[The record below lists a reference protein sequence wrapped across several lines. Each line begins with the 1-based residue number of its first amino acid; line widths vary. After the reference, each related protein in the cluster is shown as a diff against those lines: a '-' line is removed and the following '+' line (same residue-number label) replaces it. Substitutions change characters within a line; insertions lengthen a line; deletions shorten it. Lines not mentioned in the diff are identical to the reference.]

1 MPPDSRWHH
10 YLVEFAD
17 PSTAEHTAATLLA
30 PALDQA
36 QQDGELDTWWHLR
49 KTPAWRLRYQP
60 VNPDTTVVDTLLA
73 DLEADGQVGRWTRG
87 IYEPEFLAFGGAAGM
102 DIAHT
107 LFHHDSRHHL
117 ARARETAPAALGQ
130 RETTVLLFSA
140 MLRAAG
146 LDWFEQGDVWAK
158 IAALRP
164 AHHVDRTNSQRTE
177 RLSQAVRRLMITD
190 TRQLCDVAP
199 DQVPQTWWT
208 AFDTAGRQL
217 AELARDGLLERGL
230 RAVLAHHFIFHAN
243 RAGLSGPDQAT
254 LAALAVDAVFHA
266 DSPVTPTRQAPAG
279 TTSNTVRVPA
289 MTSTVSDAS
298 TGFADELRTQLADR
312 LVKDGTVRT
321 DAIEAA
327 FRLVPRHLFL
337 PDVGLAEAYAD
348 EPVYTKI
355 EGDGTR
361 ISAASQPK
369 IVAMMLEQL
378 DIQPGE
384 RLLELGAATGYNA
397 ALMAILTGPA
407 GHVTTIDID
416 EDLVDGAREHLAA
429 ASISNVEAV
438 AADGALGHPEN
449 APFDRVIA
457 TVGAHEIPTAWL
469 DQLRPDGRLV
479 APVRLRGCASRSI
492 VFERDQDGW
501 TSLGSEMAIF
511 MPLRGLGDDAR
522 RVLDLTGTGLNPGDV
537 TLQTH
542 KDNNHATDPDA
553 LAGVLD
559 TPAREVWT
567 GVHFVPMESF
577 EWLDL
582 WLACHLPNPLMRME
596 VSPAAKDSGLVRPM
610 FPSVAMATTAADGSL
625 AYLTIRAAE
634 PGPDGGRR
642 YEVGVIG
649 HGPSD
654 QDLAD
659 QVATEIITWDQGFR
673 SSTIRF
679 AIPDTPPQPDSNPGR
694 VVLDRPAKP
703 MTVTWE

>member
-1 MPPDSRWHH
+1 MPSDSRWHH

-17 PSTAEHTAATLLA
+17 PTTAEHTAATLLA
-30 PALDQA
+30 PALEQA
-36 QQDGELDTWWHLR
+36 QRDGELDTWWHLR

-60 VNPDTTVVDTLLA
+60 GNPDTTVVDTLLSE
-73 DLEADGQVGRWTRG
+73 LEADGHLMRWTRG
-87 IYEPEFLAFGGAAGM
+87 IYEPETLAFGGPAAM
-102 DIAHT
+102 DIAHA
-107 LFHHDSRHHL
+107 LFHHDSRHCL
-117 ARARETAPAALGQ
+117 ARATKPAALGQ

-146 LDWFEQGDVWAK
+146 LDWFEQGDVWGK
-158 IAALRP
+158 VAALRP
-164 AHHVDRTNSQRTE
+164 TAHVHSSNSPRTE
-177 RLSQAVRRLMITD
+177 RLSQAVRRLMT
-190 TRQLCDVAP
+190 TNTHKVVDVAP
-199 DQVPQTWWT
+199 NVVPETWWT

-217 AELARDGLLERGL
+217 AELARDGHLDRGL

-243 RAGLSGPDQAT
+243 RAGLSGTDQAA
-254 LAALAVDAVFHA
+254 LAALAVDTVFH
-266 DSPVTPTRQAPAG
+266 STPTRQAPAG

-289 MTSTVSDAS
+289 MTTTVSDTS
-298 TGFADELRTQLADR
+298 TDSADELRAKLADR

-321 DAIEAA
+321 DAVEAA
-327 FRLVPRHLFL
+327 FRQVPRHLFL
-337 PDVGLAEAYAD
+337 PDVPLVEAYAD
-348 EPVYTKI
+348 EPVYTKH

-378 DIQPGE
+378 AIEPGE

-397 ALMAILTGPA
+397 ALMATLTGA
-407 GHVTTIDID
+407 DGRVTTIDID
-416 EDLVDGAREHLAA
+416 EDLVAGAREHLTA
-429 ASISNVEAV
+429 ASIDNVEAV
-438 AADGALGHPEN
+438 VADGALGHPET

-457 TVGAHEIPTAWL
+457 TVGAHEVPTAWL
-469 DQLRPDGRLV
+469 DQLASGGRLV

-501 TSLGSEMAIF
+501 RSLGSEMAIF

-522 RVLDLTGTGLNPGDV
+522 RVLDLTGTGEV

-542 KDNNHATDPDA
+542 KDNNHATDPDT
-553 LAGVLD
+553 LAGVFG
-559 TPAREVWT
+559 TPACEVWT

-596 VSPAAKDSGLVRPM
+596 VAPTAKDSGIVRPM

-634 PGPDGGRR
+634 PDPDGGRR

-649 HGPSD
+649 HGPNA
-654 QDLAD
+654 QELAE
-659 QVATEIITWDQGFR
+659 QVSAEISTWDEGFR
-673 SSTIRF
+673 SSTVRF
-679 AIPDTPPQPDSNPGR
+679 AIPDTAPQPDANPGF
-694 VVLDRPAKP
+694 VLLDRPTKP

>member
-73 DLEADGQVGRWTRG
+73 ELEADGQVARWTRG
-87 IYEPEFLAFGGAAGM
+87 IYEPETLAFGGTAGM

-107 LFHHDSRHHL
+107 LFHHDSHYCL
-117 ARARETAPAALGQ
+117 ARIRSHDTAPAALGQ

-158 IAALRP
+158 VAALRSA
-164 AHHVDRTNSQRTE
+164 AHGHHTDSQRTE
-177 RLSQAVRRLMITD
+177 RWNQAVRRLMTTNTHKIT
-190 TRQLCDVAP
+190 DVAP
-199 DQVPQTWWT
+199 DQVPETWWA

-217 AELARDGLLERGL
+217 ATLAREGQLDRGL

-254 LAALAVDAVFHA
+254 LAALAVDAVFH
-266 DSPVTPTRQAPAG
+266 STPTRQASAG
-279 TTSNTVRVPA
+279 TTSNTIRFPA
-289 MTSTVSDAS
+289 MTTTVSDAS
-298 TGFADELRTQLADR
+298 TDSADELRAKLTER
-312 LVKDGTVRT
+312 LIKDGTIRT
-321 DAIEAA
+321 GAVEAA
-327 FRLVPRHLFL
+327 FRQVPRHLFL
-337 PDVGLAEAYAD
+337 PGLPLTEAYAD
-348 EPVYTKI
+348 EPVYTKH

-378 DIQPGE
+378 GVQPGE

-397 ALMAILTGPA
+397 ALMATLTGPT

-416 EDLVDGAREHLAA
+416 EDLVAGAREHLAA
-429 ASISNVEAV
+429 ASIGNVEAV
-438 AADGALGHPEN
+438 AADGALGHPET

-457 TVGAHEIPTAWL
+457 TVGAHEIPAAWL
-469 DQLRPDGRLV
+469 DQLAPSGRLV

-492 VFERDQDGW
+492 VFECDQDGW
-501 TSLGSEMAIF
+501 SSLGSEMAIF

-522 RVLDLTGTGLNPGDV
+522 RVLDLTGTALNPGDV

-542 KDNNHATDPDA
+542 KDNNHATNPDT
-553 LAGVLD
+553 LAGVFD

-567 GVHFVPMESF
+567 GVHFVPRESF

-596 VSPAAKDSGLVRPM
+596 VAPAAKDSGLVRPM
-610 FPSVAMATTAADGSL
+610 FPTVAMATTAADGSL
-625 AYLTIRAAE
+625 AYLTIRPAE

-642 YEVGVIG
+642 FEVGVIG
-649 HGPSD
+649 HGASG
-654 QDLAD
+654 QQLAE
-659 QVATEIITWDQGFR
+659 QVASEITAWDKGFR
-673 SSTIRF
+673 SSTVRF
-679 AIPDTPPQPDSNPGR
+679 AIPDAAPQPATNPGR
-694 VVLDRPAKP
+694 VVLDHPTKP
-703 MTVTWE
+703 MIVTWE

>member
-1 MPPDSRWHH
+1 MPPDDHWHH
-10 YLVEFAD
+10 YLVQFAD
-17 PSTAEHTAATLLA
+17 PPTAEHTAATVFA

-36 QQDGELDTWWHLR
+36 QQDGELDRWWYLR

-60 VNPDTTVVDTLLA
+60 TNADNTVVDTLLS
-73 DLEADGQVGRWTRG
+73 DLSDRGQVTSWTRG
-87 IYEPEFLAFGGAAGM
+87 IYEPETLAFGGPAGM

-107 LFHHDSRHHL
+107 LFHHDSRHCLTHTHD
-117 ARARETAPAALGQ
+117 AGSTPALGQ

-146 LDWFEQGDVWAK
+146 LDWFEQGDVWTK
-158 IAALRP
+158 VTTLRP
-164 AHHVDRTNSQRTE
+164 ATNAHTTNAERTNE
-177 RLSQAVRRLMITD
+177 LSRAVRRLMTANAH
-190 TRQLCDVAP
+190 RVP
-199 DQVPQTWWT
+199 DLVPETWWA

-217 AELARDGLLERGL
+217 AALAREGQLDRGL

-254 LAALAVDAVFHA
+254 LAALAVDAVFH
-266 DSPVTPTRQAPAG
+266 STPTRQAPAG

-289 MTSTVSDAS
+289 MTTTVSDAS
-298 TGFADELRTQLADR
+298 TDSADELRAQLADR

-321 DAIEAA
+321 DAVEAA
-327 FRLVPRHLFL
+327 FRQVPRHLFL
-337 PDVGLAEAYAD
+337 PDLPLAEAYAD
-348 EPVYTKI
+348 EPVYTKH

-378 DIQPGE
+378 GIEPGE

-397 ALMAILTGPA
+397 ALMATLAGPS
-407 GHVTTIDID
+407 GQVTTIDID

-429 ASISNVEAV
+429 SGIDNVEAV
-438 AADGALGHPEN
+438 AADGALGHPET

-457 TVGAHEIPTAWL
+457 TVGAHEVPAAWL
-469 DQLRPDGRLV
+469 DQLKPDGRLV
-479 APVRLRGCASRSI
+479 VPVRLRGCASRSI

-501 TSLGSEMAIF
+501 SSLGSEMAIF

-542 KDNNHATDPDA
+542 KDNNHATDPDT
-553 LAGVLD
+553 LAGVFD

-567 GVHFVPMESF
+567 GVHFVPRESF

-596 VSPAAKDSGLVRPM
+596 IAPAAKDSGLVRPM
-610 FPSVAMATTAADGSL
+610 FPTAAMATTAADGSL
-625 AYLTIRAAE
+625 AYLTIRPAE
-634 PGPDGGRR
+634 PGPDSGRR

-649 HGPSD
+649 HGPSG
-654 QDLAD
+654 QELAE
-659 QVATEIITWDQGFR
+659 QLATEITTWDQGFR
-673 SSTIRF
+673 STTVRF
-679 AIPDTPPQPDSNPGR
+679 AIPDAAPQPDTSPGR
-694 VVLDRPAKP
+694 VVLDRPTNP
-703 MTVTWE
+703 MIVTWE

>member
-1 MPPDSRWHH
+1 MPPDNRWHH
-10 YLVEFAD
+10 YLIEFTD
-17 PSTAEHTAATLLA
+17 PPTAEHTAATLLA

-36 QQDGELDTWWHLR
+36 QHNGQLDTWWHLR

-60 VNPDTTVVDTLLA
+60 VNPNTTVVDTLLTQLA
-73 DLEADGQVGRWTRG
+73 DDGQVARWTRG
-87 IYEPEFLAFGGAAGM
+87 IYEPETVAFGGPVGM

-107 LFHHDSRHHL
+107 LFHHDSRHCL
-117 ARARETAPAALGQ
+117 ARATAPAALGQ
-130 RETTVLLFSA
+130 WETTVLLFSA

-158 IAALRP
+158 VAALRP
-164 AHHVDRTNSQRTE
+164 TADADHMDSERTG
-177 RLSQAVRRLMITD
+177 RLSQAVRRLMTTN
-190 TRQLCDVAP
+190 TRSVDA
-199 DQVPQTWWT
+199 VPETWWT

-217 AELARDGLLERGL
+217 AELARDGHLQRGL

-254 LAALAVDAVFHA
+254 LTALAVNTVFH
-266 DSPVTPTRQAPAG
+266 SMPTRQAPAAT

-298 TGFADELRTQLADR
+298 TDSADDLRAQLADR
-312 LVKDGTVRT
+312 LVKDGTIRT
-321 DAIEAA
+321 DAVEAA
-327 FRLVPRHLFL
+327 VRQVPRHLFL
-337 PDVGLAEAYAD
+337 PNVGLAEAYAD
-348 EPVYTKI
+348 EPIYTKH

-378 DIQPGE
+378 GIRPGE

-397 ALMAILTGPA
+397 ALMATLTGPA

-416 EDLVDGAREHLAA
+416 EELVAGARAHLAA
-429 ASISNVEAV
+429 ASINNVEAV
-438 AADGALGHPEN
+438 AADGALGHPQT

-469 DQLRPDGRLV
+469 DQLAPGGRLV

-492 VFERDQDGW
+492 IFERDQNGW
-501 TSLGSEMAIF
+501 SSLGSEMAIF

-522 RVLDLTGTGLNPGDV
+522 RVLDLTGTDLNPGDV

-542 KDNNHATDPDA
+542 KDNNHATDPDT
-553 LAGVLD
+553 LADVFD

-567 GVHFVPMESF
+567 GVHFVPRESF

-596 VSPAAKDSGLVRPM
+596 VTPAAKDSGLVRPM
-610 FPSVAMATTAADGSL
+610 FPTVAMATAADGSL
-625 AYLTIRAAE
+625 AYLTIRPAE
-634 PGPDGGRR
+634 PGPDSGRR

-649 HGPSD
+649 HGTTG
-654 QDLAD
+654 QELAE
-659 QVATEIITWDQGFR
+659 QVVSEITTWDQGFR
-673 SSTIRF
+673 SSTVRF
-679 AIPDTPPQPDSNPGR
+679 AIPDATPQPDTNPGR
-694 VVLDRPAKP
+694 VILDRPTKQ

>member
-1 MPPDSRWHH
+1 MLPDSWHH

-17 PSTAEHTAATLLA
+17 PTTAEHTAATLLV

-49 KTPAWRLRYQP
+49 KTPAWRLRYQS
-60 VNPDTTVVDTLLA
+60 VNPETKAVDTLLS
-73 DLEADGQVGRWTRG
+73 DLQADGHLARWTRG
-87 IYEPEFLAFGGAAGM
+87 IYEPETLAFGGPAAM
-102 DIAHT
+102 DIAHS
-107 LFHHDSRHHL
+107 LFHHDSRHCL
-117 ARARETAPAALGQ
+117 ARATKPAALGQ
-130 RETTVLLFSA
+130 RETTVLLFSS

-146 LDWFEQGDVWAK
+146 LDWFEQGDVWDK
-158 IAALRP
+158 VAALRP
-164 AHHVDRTNSQRTE
+164 TAQPHTNNSPHTE
-177 RLSQAVRRLMITD
+177 RLSQAVRRLMT
-190 TRQLCDVAP
+190 TNTHKVADVAP
-199 DQVPQTWWT
+199 DVVPETWWT

-217 AELARDGLLERGL
+217 AELARAGHLERGL

-243 RAGLSGPDQAT
+243 RAGLSGTDQAT
-254 LAALAVDAVFHA
+254 LAALAVDTVFH
-266 DSPVTPTRQAPAG
+266 STPTRQAPAG

-289 MTSTVSDAS
+289 MTTTVSDAS
-298 TGFADELRTQLADR
+298 TGSADELRTKLADR

-321 DAIEAA
+321 DAVEAA
-327 FRLVPRHLFL
+327 FRQVPRHLFL
-337 PDVGLAEAYAD
+337 PDVPLVEAYAD
-348 EPVYTKI
+348 EPVYTKH

-378 DIQPGE
+378 GIQPGE

-397 ALMAILTGPA
+397 ALMATLTGA
-407 GHVTTIDID
+407 DGHVTTIDID
-416 EDLVDGAREHLAA
+416 EDLVDGAREHLSAA
-429 ASISNVEAV
+429 NIDNVEAV
-438 AADGALGHPEN
+438 AADGALGHPET

-457 TVGAHEIPTAWL
+457 TVGAHEVPAAWL
-469 DQLRPDGRLV
+469 DQLTPGGRLV

-501 TSLGSEMAIF
+501 RSLGSEMAIF

-522 RVLDLTGTGLNPGDV
+522 RVLDLTGTGEV
-537 TLQTH
+537 TLQIH
-542 KDNNHATDPDA
+542 KDNNHATDPDT
-553 LAGVLD
+553 LTGVFD
-559 TPAREVWT
+559 SPACEVWT

-596 VSPAAKDSGLVRPM
+596 VAPAAKESGLVRPM

-625 AYLTIRAAE
+625 AYLTIRAAD
-634 PGPDGGRR
+634 PDPDGRRR

-649 HGPSD
+649 HGPNA
-654 QDLAD
+654 QELAE
-659 QVATEIITWDQGFR
+659 QVSVEISTWDQSFR
-673 SSTIRF
+673 SSTVRF
-679 AIPDTPPQPDSNPGR
+679 AIPDTAPQPDTNPGF
-694 VVLDRPAKP
+694 VVLDRATKP

>member
-1 MPPDSRWHH
+1 MPLDSRWHH

-17 PSTAEHTAATLLA
+17 PPTAEHTAATLLA

-36 QQDGELDTWWHLR
+36 QQDGELDRWWHLR

-60 VNPDTTVVDTLLA
+60 VAPDTAVVDSLLA
-73 DLEADGQVGRWTRG
+73 ELETDGQVARWTRG
-87 IYEPEFLAFGGAAGM
+87 IYEPETIAFGGTAGM

-107 LFHHDSRHHL
+107 LFHHDSRHCL
-117 ARARETAPAALGQ
+117 ARTTAPAALGQ

-164 AHHVDRTNSQRTE
+164 AAHGHHTDSQRTE
-177 RLSQAVRRLMITD
+177 RWNQAVRRLMTTNTHRIS
-190 TRQLCDVAP
+190 DVAP
-199 DQVPQTWWT
+199 DQVPETWWE

-217 AELARDGLLERGL
+217 ATLAREGQLDRGL
-230 RAVLAHHFIFHAN
+230 RAVLVHHFIFHAN

-254 LAALAVDAVFHA
+254 LATLAVDAVFH
-266 DSPVTPTRQAPAG
+266 STPTRQAPAG

-289 MTSTVSDAS
+289 MTTTVSDAS
-298 TGFADELRTQLADR
+298 TDSADELRAQLTDR
-312 LVKDGTVRT
+312 LIKDGTIRT
-321 DAIEAA
+321 DAVEAA
-327 FRLVPRHLFL
+327 FRQVPRHLFL
-337 PDVGLAEAYAD
+337 PGLPLTEAYAD
-348 EPVYTKI
+348 EPVYTKH

-378 DIQPGE
+378 GIQPGE

-397 ALMAILTGPA
+397 ALMTTLTGPT

-416 EDLVDGAREHLAA
+416 EDLVAGAREHLAA

-438 AADGALGHPEN
+438 AADGALGHPEA

-457 TVGAHEIPTAWL
+457 TVGAHEVPAAWL
-469 DQLRPDGRLV
+469 DQLAPGGRLV

-492 VFERDQDGW
+492 IFERDQDGW
-501 TSLGSEMAIF
+501 SSLGSEMAIF

-522 RVLDLTGTGLNPGDV
+522 RVLDLTSTGDV

-542 KDNNHATDPDA
+542 KDNNHATNPDT
-553 LAGVLD
+553 LAGVFD

-596 VSPAAKDSGLVRPM
+596 VTPAAKDSGLVRPM
-610 FPSVAMATTAADGSL
+610 FPTVAMATTAADGSL
-625 AYLTIRAAE
+625 AYLTIRIAE

-642 YEVGVIG
+642 FEVGVIG
-649 HGPSD
+649 HGASG
-654 QDLAD
+654 QELAE
-659 QVATEIITWDQGFR
+659 QVASEITAWDKGFR
-673 SSTIRF
+673 SSTVRF
-679 AIPDTPPQPDSNPGR
+679 TIPDAAPQPDTNPGR
-694 VVLDRPAKP
+694 VVLDRPTKP

>member
-1 MPPDSRWHH
+1 MLPDSWHH

-17 PSTAEHTAATLLA
+17 PTTAEHTAATLLV

-49 KTPAWRLRYQP
+49 KTPAWRLRYQS
-60 VNPDTTVVDTLLA
+60 VNPETKAVDTLLS
-73 DLEADGQVGRWTRG
+73 DLQADGHLARWTRG
-87 IYEPEFLAFGGAAGM
+87 IYEPETLAFGGPAAM
-102 DIAHT
+102 DIAHS
-107 LFHHDSRHHL
+107 LFHHDSRHCL
-117 ARARETAPAALGQ
+117 ARATKPAALGQ
-130 RETTVLLFSA
+130 RETTVLLFSS

-146 LDWFEQGDVWAK
+146 LDWFEQGDVWGK
-158 IAALRP
+158 VAALRP
-164 AHHVDRTNSQRTE
+164 AAQPHSNNSPHTE
-177 RLSQAVRRLMITD
+177 RLSQAVRRLMT
-190 TRQLCDVAP
+190 TNTHMVADVAP
-199 DQVPQTWWT
+199 DVVPETWWT

-217 AELARDGLLERGL
+217 AELARAGHLERGL

-243 RAGLSGPDQAT
+243 RAGLSGTDQAT
-254 LAALAVDAVFHA
+254 LAALAVDTVFH
-266 DSPVTPTRQAPAG
+266 STPTRQAPAG

-289 MTSTVSDAS
+289 MTTTVSDAS
-298 TGFADELRTQLADR
+298 TGSADELRTKLADR

-321 DAIEAA
+321 DAVEAA
-327 FRLVPRHLFL
+327 FRQVPRHLFL
-337 PDVGLAEAYAD
+337 PDVPLVEAYAD
-348 EPVYTKI
+348 EPVYTKH

-378 DIQPGE
+378 GIQPGE

-397 ALMAILTGPA
+397 ALMATLTGPT

-416 EDLVDGAREHLAA
+416 EDLVDGARKHLAA

-438 AADGALGHPEN
+438 AADGALGHPET

-457 TVGAHEIPTAWL
+457 TVGAHEIPAAWL
-469 DQLRPDGRLV
+469 DQLKPRGRLV

-501 TSLGSEMAIF
+501 TSLGSEMAVF

-522 RVLDLTGTGLNPGDV
+522 RVLDLTGTAGEV

-542 KDNNHATDPDA
+542 KDNNHATDPA
-553 LAGVLD
+553 SLAGVFD

-567 GVHFVPMESF
+567 RVHFVPRESF

-596 VSPAAKDSGLVRPM
+596 VAPAAKDNGLVRPM
-610 FPSVAMATTAADGSL
+610 FPTVAMATTNVDGSI
-625 AYLTIRAAE
+625 AYLTIRPAE

-642 YEVGVIG
+642 FEVGVIG
-649 HGPSD
+649 HGASG
-654 QDLAD
+654 QELAE
-659 QVATEIITWDQGFR
+659 QVAAEITTWDQGFR
-673 SSTIRF
+673 SSSVRF
-679 AIPDTPPQPDSNPGR
+679 AIPDVAPQPDTNPGR
-694 VVLDRPAKP
+694 VVLARPTKP
-703 MTVTWE
+703 MIVTWE

>member
-10 YLVEFAD
+10 YLVEFTNPAA
-17 PSTAEHTAATLLA
+17 AEHTAATVLA

-49 KTPAWRLRYQP
+49 KTPAWRLRYRP
-60 VNPDTTVVDTLLA
+60 INPGTTVIDTLLA
-73 DLEADGQVGRWTRG
+73 DLEADGQVARWTRG
-87 IYEPEFLAFGGAAGM
+87 VYEPETLAFGGPTAI

-107 LFHHDSRHHL
+107 LFHHDSRHCL
-117 ARARETAPAALGQ
+117 TRTTKPTALGQ

-164 AHHVDRTNSQRTE
+164 SALTHHDSERTE
-177 RLSQAVRRLMITD
+177 RLSQAVRRLMTID
-190 TRQLCDVAP
+190 THQISDVAP
-199 DQVPQTWWT
+199 DQVPQTWWA
-208 AFDTAGRQL
+208 AFDTAGFQL
-217 AELARDGLLERGL
+217 ADLARDGHLERGL

-254 LAALAVDAVFHA
+254 LAALAVNAVFHA
-266 DSPVTPTRQAPAG
+266 DSPSTPTRQAPAG
-279 TTSNTVRVPA
+279 TTSNTIRVPA

-298 TGFADELRTQLADR
+298 TGSADELRARLADR

-321 DAIEAA
+321 DAIKAA
-327 FRLVPRHLFL
+327 FRQVPRHLFL
-337 PDVGLAEAYAD
+337 PHVGLAEAYAD
-348 EPVYTKI
+348 EPVYTKH

-378 DIQPGE
+378 AIQPGQ
-384 RLLELGAATGYNA
+384 RILELGAATGYNA
-397 ALMAILTGPA
+397 ALMATLTGPT

-416 EDLVDGAREHLAA
+416 EDLVTGTREHLAA
-429 ASISNVEAV
+429 ATITNVEAI

-469 DQLRPDGRLV
+469 DQLKPGGRLV

-492 VFERDQDGW
+492 VFERDQHGW
-501 TSLGSEMAIF
+501 HSLGSEMAIF
-511 MPLRGLGDDAR
+511 MPLRGLSDDAR
-522 RVLDLTGTGLNPGDV
+522 RILNLTGTGLNPGDV

-542 KDNNHATDPDA
+542 KDNNHATNQDT

-596 VSPAAKDSGLVRPM
+596 VTPAAKDSGLVQPM
-610 FPSVAMATTAADGSL
+610 FPSVAMATTTADGSL
-625 AYLTIRAAE
+625 AYLTIRPAE
-634 PGPDGGRR
+634 PDPHGGRS
-642 YEVGVIG
+642 YEIGVIG
-649 HGPSD
+649 HGPNAK
-654 QDLAD
+654 DLAD
-659 QVATEIITWDQGFR
+659 QVATEIVTWDQGFR
-673 SSTIRF
+673 SATVRF
-679 AIPDTPPQPDSNPGR
+679 AIPDTPPQPDNNPGR
-694 VVLDRPAKP
+694 VVLDRPTKP

>member
-1 MPPDSRWHH
+1 MPPESHWHH

-17 PSTAEHTAATLLA
+17 PPAAEHIATSVLA

-36 QQDGELDTWWHLR
+36 QQDGELHTWWYLR

-60 VNPDTTVVDTLLA
+60 TNPDTTVVDMLLT
-73 DLEADGQVGRWTRG
+73 DMTDRGQVASWTRG
-87 IYEPEFLAFGGAAGM
+87 IYEPETLAFGGPAGM

-107 LFHHDSRHHL
+107 LFHHDSRHCL
-117 ARARETAPAALGQ
+117 VRANGAGSVPALGQ
-130 RETTVLLFSA
+130 RETTVLLFSI

-158 IAALRP
+158 VTNLRP
-164 AHHVDRTNSQRTE
+164 AAHAHSTSAKRTE
-177 RLSQAVRRLMITD
+177 ELSRAVRRLMT
-190 TRQLCDVAP
+190 TNAYCVP
-199 DQVPQTWWT
+199 DLVPETWWA
-208 AFDTAGRQL
+208 AFETAGHHL
-217 AELARDGLLERGL
+217 AALAREGRLERGL

-243 RAGLSGPDQAT
+243 RAGLSGTDQAT
-254 LAALAVDAVFHA
+254 LAALAVDAVFH
-266 DSPVTPTRQAPAG
+266 STPTRQAPAG

-289 MTSTVSDAS
+289 MTTTVSDAS
-298 TGFADELRTQLADR
+298 TDSAGELRAKLVDR

-321 DAIEAA
+321 ASVEAA
-327 FRLVPRHLFL
+327 FRQVPRDLFL
-337 PDVGLAEAYAD
+337 PGLPLAEAYAD
-348 EPVYTKI
+348 EPVYTKH

-378 DIQPGE
+378 GIEPGE

-397 ALMAILTGPA
+397 ALMATLTGPT
-407 GHVTTIDID
+407 GQVTTIDID
-416 EDLVDGAREHLAA
+416 EDLVTGAREHLAA
-429 ASISNVEAV
+429 AGIDNVEAV
-438 AADGALGHPEN
+438 VADGALGHPEG

-469 DQLRPDGRLV
+469 DQLAPGGRLV
-479 APVRLRGCASRSI
+479 APVRLAGAASRSI

-501 TSLGSEMAIF
+501 SSLGSEMAIF

-522 RVLDLTGTGLNPGDV
+522 RVLDLTGTGLTTGDV

-542 KDNNHATDPDA
+542 KDNNHATNPDT
-553 LAGVLD
+553 LAGVFD
-559 TPAREVWT
+559 TTSREVWT

-582 WLACHLPNPLMRME
+582 WLACHLPSPLMRME
-596 VSPAAKDSGLVRPM
+596 VAPSVKDSGLVRPM
-610 FPSVAMATTAADGSL
+610 FPTVAMATTAAAGSL

-634 PGPDGGRR
+634 PDPDGGRR
-642 YEVGVIG
+642 FEVGVIG
-649 HGPSD
+649 HGPNG
-654 QDLAD
+654 QELAE
-659 QVATEIITWDQGFR
+659 QVAVEITTWDKGFR
-673 SSTIRF
+673 SRTVRF
-679 AIPDTPPQPDSNPGR
+679 AIPNTPPQLDTNPGR
-694 VVLDRPAKP
+694 VVLDRPNNP

>member
-1 MPPDSRWHH
+1 MPPDSHWHH

-17 PSTAEHTAATLLA
+17 PPRAEHIAASVLA

-36 QQDGELDTWWHLR
+36 RQDGELHTWWYLR

-60 VNPDTTVVDTLLA
+60 ANADSTAVDTLLSDLA
-73 DLEADGQVGRWTRG
+73 DRGQVASWTRG
-87 IYEPEFLAFGGAAGM
+87 IYEPETLAFGGPAGM

-107 LFHHDSRHHL
+107 LFHDDSRHCL
-117 ARARETAPAALGQ
+117 ARATGAGFAPALGQ
-130 RETTVLLFSA
+130 RETTVLLFSI

-158 IAALRP
+158 VTASRP
-164 AHHVDRTNSQRTE
+164 ATHAHSVSAQRTE
-177 RLSQAVRRLMITD
+177 ELSRAVRRLMT
-190 TRQLCDVAP
+190 TNAHCVP
-199 DQVPQTWWT
+199 DLVPETWWA
-208 AFDTAGRQL
+208 AFETAGHHL
-217 AELARDGLLERGL
+217 AALAREGRLERGL

-254 LAALAVDAVFHA
+254 LATLAVDAVFH
-266 DSPVTPTRQAPAG
+266 STPTRQAPAG
-279 TTSNTVRVPA
+279 ATSDTVRVPA
-289 MTSTVSDAS
+289 MTTTVSDAS
-298 TGFADELRTQLADR
+298 TDSAGELRAKLADR

-321 DAIEAA
+321 APVEAA
-327 FRLVPRHLFL
+327 FRQVPRDLFL
-337 PDVGLAEAYAD
+337 PGLPLAEAYAD
-348 EPVYTKI
+348 EPVYTKR

-378 DIQPGE
+378 GIEPGE

-397 ALMAILTGPA
+397 ALMATLTGPT
-407 GHVTTIDID
+407 GQVTTIDID
-416 EDLVDGAREHLAA
+416 EDLVTGAREHLAA
-429 ASISNVEAV
+429 AGIDNVEAV
-438 AADGALGHPEN
+438 VADGALGHPEG

-457 TVGAHEIPTAWL
+457 TVGAHEIPIAWL
-469 DQLRPDGRLV
+469 DQLAPGGRLV

-501 TSLGSEMAIF
+501 SSLGSEMAVF

-522 RVLDLTGTGLNPGDV
+522 RVLDLTGTGEV

-542 KDNNHATDPDA
+542 KDNNHATDPDT
-553 LAGVLD
+553 LVGVFD
-559 TPAREVWT
+559 TPSQEVWT

-582 WLACHLPNPLMRME
+582 WLACRLPNPLMRME
-596 VSPAAKDSGLVRPM
+596 VAPSVKDSGLVRPM
-610 FPSVAMATTAADGSL
+610 FPTVAMATTAADGSL
-625 AYLTIRAAE
+625 AYLTIRPAE

-649 HGPSD
+649 HGPNG
-654 QDLAD
+654 QELAE
-659 QVATEIITWDQGFR
+659 QVAAEITTWDEGFR
-673 SSTIRF
+673 SRTVRF
-679 AIPDTPPQPDSNPGR
+679 AIPNTPPQLDTNPGR
-694 VVLDRPAKP
+694 VVLDRPNNP
-703 MTVTWE
+703 MIVTWE

>member
-17 PSTAEHTAATLLA
+17 PPTAEHTAATLLA

-36 QQDGELDTWWHLR
+36 QQDGEIDRWWHLR

-73 DLEADGQVGRWTRG
+73 ELEADGQVARWTRG
-87 IYEPEFLAFGGAAGM
+87 IYEPETLAFGGPAGM

-107 LFHHDSRHHL
+107 LFHHDSRHCL
-117 ARARETAPAALGQ
+117 ARTTAPAALGQ

-164 AHHVDRTNSQRTE
+164 AAHGHRTDSPRTE
-177 RLSQAVRRLMITD
+177 RLSQAVRRLMTTNTHRIS
-190 TRQLCDVAP
+190 DVAP
-199 DQVPQTWWT
+199 DQVPETWWA

-217 AELARDGLLERGL
+217 ADLARDGHLERGL

-243 RAGLSGPDQAT
+243 RAGLSGPEQAT
-254 LAALAVDAVFHA
+254 LAALAVDTVFH
-266 DSPVTPTRQAPAG
+266 STPTRQAPAG

-289 MTSTVSDAS
+289 MTTTVSDAS
-298 TGFADELRTQLADR
+298 TDSADELRAQLTER
-312 LVKDGTVRT
+312 LIKDGTIRT
-321 DAIEAA
+321 DAVEAA
-327 FRLVPRHLFL
+327 FRQVPRHLFL
-337 PDVGLAEAYAD
+337 PGLPLTEAYAD
-348 EPVYTKI
+348 EPVYTKL

-378 DIQPGE
+378 GIQPGE
-384 RLLELGAATGYNA
+384 RVLELGAATGYNA
-397 ALMAILTGPA
+397 ALMATLTGPT

-416 EDLVDGAREHLAA
+416 EDLVAGAREHLAA
-429 ASISNVEAV
+429 ASIDNVEAV
-438 AADGALGHPEN
+438 AADGALGHPET

-457 TVGAHEIPTAWL
+457 TVGAHEIPAAWL
-469 DQLRPDGRLV
+469 DQLALSGRLV

-492 VFERDQDGW
+492 VFERAQDGW

-522 RVLDLTGTGLNPGDV
+522 RVLDLTSTGLNTGDV

-542 KDNNHATDPDA
+542 KDNNHATNPDT
-553 LAGVLD
+553 LAGIFD

-567 GVHFVPMESF
+567 GVHFVPRESF

-596 VSPAAKDSGLVRPM
+596 VAPAVKDSGLVRPM
-610 FPSVAMATTAADGSL
+610 FPTVAMATTAADGSL
-625 AYLTIRAAE
+625 AYLTIRPAE

-642 YEVGVIG
+642 FEVGVIG
-649 HGPSD
+649 HGASGHGASG
-654 QDLAD
+654 QQLAE
-659 QVATEIITWDQGFR
+659 QVASEITTWDKGFR
-673 SSTIRF
+673 SSTVRF
-679 AIPDTPPQPDSNPGR
+679 AIPDAAPQPDTNPGR
-694 VVLDRPAKP
+694 VVLDRPTKP
-703 MTVTWE
+703 MIVTWE

>member
-10 YLVEFAD
+10 YLVEFTNPAA
-17 PSTAEHTAATLLA
+17 AEHTAATLLA
-30 PALDQA
+30 PSLDQA

-60 VNPDTTVVDTLLA
+60 VNPGTTVVDTLLA
-73 DLEADGQVGRWTRG
+73 DLEAAGQVARWTCG
-87 IYEPEFLAFGGAAGM
+87 IYEPEILAFGGTAGM

-107 LFHHDSRHHL
+107 LFHHDSRHCL
-117 ARARETAPAALGQ
+117 ARKTAPATLGP

-158 IAALRP
+158 IAVLRP
-164 AHHVDRTNSQRTE
+164 GHHAVRLDSPCTG
-177 RLSQAVRRLMITD
+177 RLSQALRRLMTTD
-190 TRQLCDVAP
+190 THQISAL
-199 DQVPQTWWT
+199 VPQSWSA
-208 AFDTAGRQL
+208 AFDTAGRRL
-217 AELARDGLLERGL
+217 AGLARRGHLERGL
-230 RAVLAHHFIFHAN
+230 RAVLAHHFLFHAN
-243 RAGLSGPDQAT
+243 RAGLSGLDQAT
-254 LAALAVDAVFHA
+254 LAALAVNAVFHTDPPSA
-266 DSPVTPTRQAPAG
+266 PPRQSPAG
-279 TTSNTVRVPA
+279 TTTSTTVRVPA

-298 TGFADELRTQLADR
+298 TGSADELRTRLADR
-312 LVKDGTVRT
+312 LVKNGTIRT
-321 DAIEAA
+321 DAVETA
-327 FRLVPRHLFL
+327 FRQVPRHLFL

-348 EPVYTKI
+348 EPVYTKL
-355 EGDGTR
+355 EADGTR
-361 ISAASQPK
+361 ISAASQPT
-369 IVAMMLEQL
+369 IVARMLEQL
-378 DIQPGE
+378 DIQPGN

-397 ALMAILTGPA
+397 ALMATLTGPA
-407 GHVTTIDID
+407 GHVTTVDID
-416 EDLVDGAREHLAA
+416 QDLVDGAREHLAA
-429 ASISNVEAV
+429 ASISNVETV
-438 AADGALGHPEN
+438 AADGALGHPHN

-469 DQLRPDGRLV
+469 DQLTPGGRLV

-492 VFERDQDGW
+492 AFERDQHGW

-537 TLQTH
+537 TLQVH

-553 LAGVLD
+553 LARGLD
-559 TPAREVWT
+559 TAACEVWT

-634 PGPDGGRR
+634 PGPDGSRR

-654 QDLAD
+654 QNLAD
-659 QVATEIITWDQGFR
+659 QVATEIVTWDQSFR
-673 SSTIRF
+673 SSTVRF
-679 AIPDTPPQPDSNPGR
+679 AIPDASPQPDTNPAR
-694 VVLDRPAKP
+694 VVLDRPTKP